1 MLAVFWPTRLKLAML
16 WPTRPKEICVRL
28 CLNHASYVSTDST
41 QTGCVLTDLFDC
53 VRPMRAMCWTNRPKL
68 AVFDGLDQI
77 KNLLDCFRP
86 MLAIFWRTRL
96 ELAVFWPT
104 YPTVFDPNKLCFDQL
119 DPNWL
124 CFDWLVRLC
133 LTQECYVLKKMTQ
146 FSICFGCRLDQIKTC
161 STVFDPSELCFEQ
174 LDQNCLCFD
183 RIDHRMK
190 FVFDPNVLCFDR
202 LDPRWLSFDRLD
214 QIKNVFD
221 CFRPIWAMFWKTPPP
236 NENRVWLC
244 STQACYFWPTRLK
257 LVVFRQT
264 RQNWNSVRLFSTHL
278 S

>member
-1 MLAVFWPTRLKLAML
+1 MSRPT
-16 WPTRPKEICVRL
+16 
-28 CLNHASYVSTDST
+28 
-41 QTGCVLTDLFDC
+41 
-53 VRPMRAMCWTNRPKL
+53 RPKL
-68 AVFDGLDQI
+68 AVFWLTCSTVFDPCELCVELIDPNWLFFDGLDQI

-104 YPTVFDPNKLCFDQL
+104 YPTVFDPNKLCFDQLDPNWLCFDRIHHRMKFVFDPNVLCFDQL